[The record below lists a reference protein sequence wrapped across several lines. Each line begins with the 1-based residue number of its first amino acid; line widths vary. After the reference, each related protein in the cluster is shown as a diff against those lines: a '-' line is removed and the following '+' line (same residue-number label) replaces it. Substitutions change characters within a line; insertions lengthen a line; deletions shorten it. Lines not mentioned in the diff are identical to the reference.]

1 MDISEV
7 RRERPYLL
15 FYQRSGPTPA
25 SRGVTPISQ
34 DGLPSETEMAQ
45 RQSPEGAGGELADM
59 PDEDQQGVQALPR
72 DDRPRRAC
80 VGNSNFHFDFNRDGA
95 SDAQLRRANAIPGN
109 KSGQSLTLGDESQ
122 HSESQQSESENQS
135 AHSLT
140 CLLYTSPSPRD
151 GLLSRMPSSA

>member
-34 DGLPSETEMAQ
+34 DGLPSQTEMAQ
-45 RQSPEGAGGELADM
+45 RQSPEGAGGELEDM
-59 PDEDQQGVQALPR
+59 PDEDKQGVQALLR
-72 DDRPRRAC
+72 GDRPRRAC

-95 SDAQLRRANAIPGN
+95 SDAQLRRVRAIPGN
-109 KSGQSLTLGDESQ
+109 KSGQSLTLGDPSEQDFSGDD
-122 HSESQQSESENQS
+122 ESQQSQS
-135 AHSLT
+135 QQTFS
-140 CLLYTSPSPRD
+140 
-151 GLLSRMPSSA
+151 LLSG